1 MRDRCFQDV
10 WSIQGNP
17 KGPQQSLPRLIHS
30 VSPFFQNDQEWPME
44 CPSWG
49 ASQHCSDNRNQ
60 LKYWKIIK
68 TDNLSCQICLC
79 TCTKTSTFRYPR
91 KQMAKENRLISTTA
105 QGTCCWVW
113 SQYSKLNLK
122 NDSISKTVC
131 FSFFFSN
138 WFPSVSNGRKSNKC
152 LGIILTHFNLFI
164 STPITK
170 RMVSYRPPE
179 DINFEGSKLSTCT
192 LRPPSARGSHRY
204 QVWERVGCTS
214 HTPASGEPIFA
225 TWTRDHQVTLRL
237 LDLGRPSHVSLAF
250 TQNMTPLYKC
260 HEMAKN
266 YMAIIR

>member
-1 MRDRCFQDV
+1 MV
-10 WSIQGNP
+10 HHTI
-17 KGPQQSLPRLIHS
+17 KQQRKATVTHAWQS
-30 VSPFFQNDQEWPME
+30 VSKMYEGYKATLRVRNKAYLVWFIQYRPSFRMTKNDPWNAQVEEHLSTVPTTE
-44 CPSWG
+44 ISF
-49 ASQHCSDNRNQ
+49 
-60 LKYWKIIK
+60 KYWKIIK

-91 KQMAKENRLISTTA
+91 KQMAKENRLISTTG

-131 FSFFFSN
+131 FSFFFQN

-152 LGIILTHFNLFI
+152 LGIILTHFILFI

-170 RMVSYRPPE
+170 RMVSNRPPE
-179 DINFEGSKLSTCT
+179 DINFKGSKLSTCT
-192 LRPPSARGSHRY
+192 LRPPSARGSHRC

-225 TWTRDHQVTLRL
+225 TWTRDHQVTLRQPCRWTWATL
-237 LDLGRPSHVSLAF
+237 H
-250 TQNMTPLYKC
+250 M
-260 HEMAKN
+260 
-266 YMAIIR
+266 